1 MSPVPGPYAE
11 PLDRRQVEVYR
22 RMTGE
27 QRLLL
32 AIDLI
37 RTTWLIAA
45 DAIRNDTP
53 GISEQELKAR
63 LRERRR

>member
-1 MSPVPGPYAE
+1 
-11 PLDRRQVEVYR
+11 
-22 RMTGE
+22 MTGE